1 MLTSSKCVRNNLYLL
16 QSTSPPSDILR
27 QQVVAQN
34 DIQIYKLLIKSVGK
48 MTLILLDMHLL
59 WDSLP

>member
-1 MLTSSKCVRNNLYLL
+1 MLTSSKCVRKNLYLL
-16 QSTSPPSDILR
+16 QSTSLPSDILR